1 MLKLINSSSLTDSI
15 KYNIELPAKS
25 IEMEEIVLYEKQGDI
40 GKITLNKPDK
50 QNTIDLELLKLLI
63 EKFNLSAINNDICVI
78 YGAEGKHFTVG
89 ADLKYG
95 YKLLTNKDRM
105 EEAVEFLESWQ
116 VLTRAMV
123 AHPGIIIAGLHGW
136 VIGGGFEHTLFCDLR
151 IASDDTRI
159 MLPELG
165 VGLFFSNASTKLLP
179 RIIGEARAK
188 ELMILGEEL
197 SAEEAFRIG
206 LVNKLCKPSGLNRT
220 LNKMAN
226 AIVSKDHLALKYAKS
241 FINENQ
247 DLSIDSVLARESIAM
262 ITTGKS
268 EGLRTRLEKFVK
280 KEH

>member
-1 MLKLINSSSLTDSI
+1 MD
-15 KYNIELPAKS
+15 
-25 IEMEEIVLYEKQGDI
+25 EIVLYEKQGDI
-40 GKITLNKPDK
+40 GKIALNKPDK
-50 QNTIDLELLKLLI
+50 RNTIDLDVLKLLI
-63 EKFNLSAINNDICVI
+63 EKFNLSAENNDVCVI

-95 YKLLTNKDRM
+95 YELLTNEDRM
-105 EEAVEFLESWQ
+105 KEAVQFMESWQ
-116 VLTRAMV
+116 ILTRAMF

-151 IASDDTRI
+151 IAADDTKI

-197 SAEEAFRIG
+197 SAEDAYRIG
-206 LVNKLCKPSGLNRT
+206 LVNKVCKASSLNRI
-220 LNKMAN
+220 LNKTAN
-226 AIVSKDHLALKYAKS
+226 MIVSKDHLALKYTKS

-247 DLSIDSVLARESIAM
+247 DLNIESVLARESIAM
-262 ITTGKS
+262 IMTGKS
-268 EGLRTRLEKFVK
+268 ENLRERLEKFVK
-280 KEH
+280 KKD